1 MKTTLRILLFS
12 VIFSLKFVAV
22 KNATAQTV
30 GCPNADFSNGNF
42 SNWTPLTGTYTNA
55 SGGTMTLNPV
65 GAPVANRHTVINTPG
80 TDANTGNALQIIPPG
95 YTSVARISNSN
106 VTGGNSSGLSYTMT
120 VTLQNALFIY
130 NYAVVLQD
138 PGHSASEQPKFQ
150 LSVRDQ
156 NGQPVPCTF
165 YEIKAAG
172 NMPGWNTNGQVR
184 WKNWTKVGIDLSSQ
198 IGNTVTITAGV
209 AGCTA
214 NQGAHWGY
222 AYIVAECQSMEVD
235 VRYCVGDTSAVLV
248 APNGFE
254 TYLWNTGATTQF
266 ITINNPQP
274 GTTNYSVTVTSN
286 GGQCQATLS
295 VLLSPIIVTA
305 DFTDAPICNEGSAL
319 QNTST
324 VNRGGLST
332 SIWSYGDGSP
342 IDSSSATPN
351 HIFPGPGQ
359 YDVTLIAVSQAGCKD
374 TITKRVTVLP
384 DPVAAFTAPGTCGLT
399 ANFIDNSY
407 LPAGNPGPLVG
418 WNWSFGTG
426 HTSTQQNPTFT
437 YPNAGTWNVRLIV
450 TDARGCSDT
459 SLQTYRNLELPI
471 ADFSAPSVCYGEN
484 TQFTN
489 TTQIQT
495 SPLTQFDWRFGDGNT
510 SSVENP
516 SHGFFAP
523 GDYNV
528 NFIVENA
535 DGCRD
540 TINKVV
546 TVNPLPQ
553 VSFSAP
559 DVCERLATSFT
570 DNSTI
575 SNGSVIG
582 WNWSFDHPN
591 VANSNQQNP
600 TVLYP
605 NWGHYNVT
613 LVATSNLGCQ
623 DSVTRLVNVWP
634 RPVIDF
640 EASPLAGC
648 YPFDAVFTNNT
659 TMPEG
664 SVFQYQWSF
673 GDGGS
678 SGLANP
684 TYVYPNKAGNYTV
697 SLYALSDKGCADSL
711 VKYNYI
717 TVWPS
722 PVADFS
728 FTPPYPTELNSI
740 VQFHNHSVGAV
751 SYYWDFNNGT
761 SSTLKNPFTDFGED
775 TTSYVI
781 NLISTNEYGCTD
793 TTQHTV
799 IIRPEFNLYIP
810 NSFTPNN
817 DKVNDRFL
825 IVGRGVQYA
834 TLMIFNRWGQH
845 LITLSGDQ
853 PFTTGWDGTFN
864 GERVKPD
871 VYSYKLQV
879 KDAEGLTRDF
889 HGHINVLR

>member
-12 VIFSLKFVAV
+12 VIFLVEFIAV
-22 KNATAQTV
+22 KSAKAQTV

-42 SNWTPLTGTYTNA
+42 ANWIETRGRTNGTLY
-55 SGGTMTLNPV
+55 
-65 GAPVANRHTVINTPG
+65 GANWGQNTYGNFEIINTPG
-80 TDANTGNALQIIPPG
+80 NDPNVPVPMIPPG
-95 YTSVARISNSN
+95 YSVSARLNYRNQSYTASKLEYVLN
-106 VTGGNSSGLSYTMT
+106 VTA
-120 VTLQNALFIY
+120 QNALFVY
-130 NYAVVLQD
+130 NYAVIFGNAS
-138 PGHSASEQPKFQ
+138 GHTATSMPWFR
-150 LSVRDQ
+150 VRVIDQ
-156 NGQPVPCTF
+156 NGNLVDPCTE
-165 YEIKAAG
+165 YEEKY
-172 NMPGWNTNGQVR
+172 PGVGYQQSGTTYY
-184 WKNWTKVGIDLSSQ
+184 KNWTKAGVDLTNF
-198 IGNTVTITAGV
+198 IGTQVTIEFSAGSCN
-209 AGCTA
+209 AGA
-214 NQGAHWGY
+214 SNHWGY
-222 AYIVAECQSMEVD
+222 AYIVAECQAMEVD

-248 APNGFE
+248 GPPGFE
-254 TYLWNTGATTQF
+254 SYQWNTGATTQA

-286 GGQCQATLS
+286 GGACQATLS
-295 VLLSPIIVTA
+295 VLLSPVIVTA
-305 DFTDAPICNEGSAL
+305 DFSDAPICNEGSAL

-351 HIFPGPGQ
+351 HLFPGPGQ

-407 LPAGNPGPLVG
+407 LPAGNPGPLVS

-437 YPNAGTWNVRLIV
+437 YPNSGTWNVRLIV
-450 TDARGCSDT
+450 TDTRGCSDT
-459 SLQTYRNLELPI
+459 SLQTYRNLELPM
-471 ADFSAPSVCYGEN
+471 ADFAAPSVCYGVN

-495 SPLTQFDWRFGDGNT
+495 SPLTQFDWRFGDGN
-510 SSVENP
+510 SSTVENP

-540 TINKVV
+540 TIVKVV

-553 VSFSAP
+553 VSFSAA
-559 DVCERLATSFT
+559 DVCERLTTSFT

-575 SNGSVIG
+575 SNGSVTG
-582 WNWSFDHPN
+582 WDWSFDHSSL
-591 VANSNQQNP
+591 ANSNQQNP

-605 NWGHYNVT
+605 SWGHYNVT
-613 LVATSNLGCQ
+613 LIATSDQGCQ
-623 DSVTRLVNVWP
+623 DSLTRLVNVWP

-640 EASPLAGC
+640 EANPLAGC

-697 SLYALSDKGCADSL
+697 VLYALSDKGCADSL
-711 VKYNYI
+711 VRYNYI

-740 VQFHNHSVGAV
+740 VQFHNHSVGAL

-761 SSTLKNPFTDFGED
+761 SSSLKNPFTDFGED
-775 TTSYVI
+775 TTSYLV

-825 IVGRGVQYA
+825 IVGRGVQHA

-853 PFTTGWDGTFN
+853 PFTTGWDGTYN
-864 GERVKPD
+864 GERMKPD

-889 HGHINVLR
+889 HGHINLLR